1 MRRII
6 IVGVAATLLPV
17 AARAQAPAAA
27 ASAVFRTR
35 FSVNGVAGSAGGPRL
50 ELDRAVTR
58 RLALSL
64 GASAE
69 LRNPFGTS
77 GRRMSAIDVA
87 AKYYLGPRA
96 LTGLYGGLRLGYERL
111 TAPSTSG
118 NGYPAGPYSEFLAG
132 YDRSIGRRLT
142 LATSVG
148 VQPAWIPNE
157 RGLNAKLR
165 PRIGLGWR
173 F

>member
-1 MRRII
+1 MRP
-6 IVGVAATLLPV
+6 IVVALSACALVPL
-17 AARAQAPAAA
+17 AARAQNADTPQPQL
-27 ASAVFRTR
+27 RTR
-35 FSVNGVAGSAGGPRL
+35 FSVHGVAGSAGGPRL

-58 RLALSL
+58 RLAVSL

-69 LRNPFGTS
+69 LRNPFGVS
-77 GRRMSAIDVA
+77 GRRMSAIDLA

-96 LTGLYGGLRLGYERL
+96 LTGFWGGLRLGYERL

-118 NGYPAGPYSEFLAG
+118 NGYPGGPYAEWVAG
-132 YDRSIGRRLT
+132 YDKSIGRRLT

-148 VQPAWIPNE
+148 VEPAWISDE
-157 RGLNAKLR
+157 RGINARLR